1 MKGQFRY
8 YLILFISCVI
18 WGLTPICGRVLK
30 DCMSP
35 MLITG
40 ARFYLVALVLFSLI
54 VLLEGKKGLY
64 LSRHDFFVL
73 LLMGVVGI
81 FLHNSLLFE
90 ALRFT
95 PASNAALIESIG
107 PSITSTLAFF
117 VIGERLSRIGW
128 LGIFISCFGAGYIV
142 CKGSLDTLLHF
153 QINIG
158 ELIIIVCEAMW
169 SCYVVISWKL
179 SKNVNALAVTAWT
192 GLFGAVF
199 CTITGFAFNELQV
212 YSITRTYIIAFLV
225 LSLLTGVV
233 AFVFWNYAITK
244 VGASKGGTFVYL
256 IPVFGAVF
264 GVVLL
269 GEDFSSKEFIG
280 ALIVVAGMIIS
291 VKAKLSVRP
300 SSGSVAKI
308 KQSFIEKE
316 RAQIHHG
323 KDV

>member
-1 MKGQFRY
+1 MKGQLKF
-8 YLILFISCVI
+8 YLMLFLACMI

-40 ARFYLVALVLFSLI
+40 ARFYLVALILFTSIYLI
-54 VLLEGKKGLY
+54 EGKKGLY
-64 LSRHDFFVL
+64 LSRHDFLVL
-73 LLMGVVGI
+73 LLMGFVGI

-90 ALRFT
+90 ALRMT

-107 PSITSTLAFF
+107 PSITSTLAFII
-117 VIGERLSRIGW
+117 IGERLSKFGW

-153 QINIG
+153 QVNLG
-158 ELIIIVCEAMW
+158 EIIVVVCEAMW
-169 SCYVVISWKL
+169 SFYVVISWKL

-192 GLFGAVF
+192 GLFGAIF
-199 CTITGFAFNELQV
+199 CTLAGLIFNELHV
-212 YSITRTYIIAFLV
+212 YAITKTYIEAFLV

-233 AFVFWNYAITK
+233 AFVLWNFAITK

-269 GEDFSSKEFIG
+269 GEEFTLQEFIG
-280 ALIVVAGMIIS
+280 ALIVVIGMIIS
-291 VKAKLSVRP
+291 VKAKLSVR
-300 SSGSVAKI
+300 SNTKSVSEI
-308 KQSFIEKE
+308 KKHLIEKQALKLTTE
-316 RAQIHHG
+316 
-323 KDV
+323 K

>member
-1 MKGQFRY
+1 MKGQLKF
-8 YLILFISCVI
+8 YLMLFLACMI

-40 ARFYLVALVLFSLI
+40 ARFYLVALILFTSIYLI
-54 VLLEGKKGLY
+54 EGKKGLY
-64 LSRHDFFVL
+64 LSRHDFLVL
-73 LLMGVVGI
+73 LLMGFVGI

-90 ALRFT
+90 ALRMT

-107 PSITSTLAFF
+107 PSITSTLAFII
-117 VIGERLSRIGW
+117 IGERLSKFGW

-153 QINIG
+153 QVNLG
-158 ELIIIVCEAMW
+158 EIIVVVCEAMW
-169 SCYVVISWKL
+169 SFYVVISWKL

-192 GLFGAVF
+192 GLFGAIF
-199 CTITGFAFNELQV
+199 CTLAGLIFNELHV
-212 YSITRTYIIAFLV
+212 YAITKTYIEAFLV

-233 AFVFWNYAITK
+233 AFVLWNFAITK

-264 GVVLL
+264 GVVIL
-269 GEDFSSKEFIG
+269 GEEFTLQEFIG
-280 ALIVVAGMIIS
+280 ALIVVIGMIIS
-291 VKAKLSVRP
+291 VKAKLSVR
-300 SSGSVAKI
+300 SNTKSVSEI
-308 KQSFIEKE
+308 KKHLIEKQALKLTSE
-316 RAQIHHG
+316 
-323 KDV
+323 K

>member
-1 MKGQFRY
+1 MKGQLKF
-8 YLILFISCVI
+8 YLMLFLACMI
-18 WGLTPICGRVLK
+18 WGLTPICGRILK

-40 ARFYLVALVLFSLI
+40 ARFYLVALILFTSIYLI
-54 VLLEGKKGLY
+54 EGKKGLY
-64 LSRHDFFVL
+64 LSRHDFLVL
-73 LLMGVVGI
+73 LLMGFVGI

-90 ALRFT
+90 ALRMT

-107 PSITSTLAFF
+107 PSITSTLAFII
-117 VIGERLSRIGW
+117 IGERLSKFGW

-153 QINIG
+153 QVNLG
-158 ELIIIVCEAMW
+158 EIIVVVCEAMW
-169 SCYVVISWKL
+169 SFYVVISWKL

-192 GLFGAVF
+192 GLFGAIF
-199 CTITGFAFNELQV
+199 CTLAGLIFNELHV
-212 YSITRTYIIAFLV
+212 YAITKTYIEAFLV

-233 AFVFWNYAITK
+233 AFVLWNFAITK

-269 GEDFSSKEFIG
+269 GEEFTLQEFIG
-280 ALIVVAGMIIS
+280 ALIVVIGMIIS
-291 VKAKLSVRP
+291 VKAKLSVR
-300 SSGSVAKI
+300 SNTKSVSEI
-308 KQSFIEKE
+308 KKHLIEKQALKLTSE
-316 RAQIHHG
+316 
-323 KDV
+323 K

>member
-1 MKGQFRY
+1 MKGQLKF
-8 YLILFISCVI
+8 YLMLFLACMI

-40 ARFYLVALVLFSLI
+40 ARFYLVALILFTSIYLI
-54 VLLEGKKGLY
+54 EGKKGLY
-64 LSRHDFFVL
+64 LSRHDFLVL
-73 LLMGVVGI
+73 LLMGFVGI

-90 ALRFT
+90 ALRMT

-107 PSITSTLAFF
+107 PSITSTLAFII
-117 VIGERLSRIGW
+117 IGERLSKFGW

-153 QINIG
+153 QVNLG
-158 ELIIIVCEAMW
+158 EIIVVVCEAMW
-169 SCYVVISWKL
+169 SFYVVISWKL

-192 GLFGAVF
+192 GLFGAIF
-199 CTITGFAFNELQV
+199 CTLAGLIFNELHV
-212 YSITRTYIIAFLV
+212 YAITKTYIEAFLV

-233 AFVFWNYAITK
+233 AFVLWNFAITK

-269 GEDFSSKEFIG
+269 GEEFTLQEFIG
-280 ALIVVAGMIIS
+280 ALIVVIGMIIS
-291 VKAKLSVRP
+291 VKAKLSVR
-300 SSGSVAKI
+300 SNTKSVSEI
-308 KQSFIEKE
+308 KKHLIEKQALKLNSE
-316 RAQIHHG
+316 
-323 KDV
+323 K

>member
-1 MKGQFRY
+1 
-8 YLILFISCVI
+8 
-18 WGLTPICGRVLK
+18 
-30 DCMSP
+30 
-35 MLITG
+35 
-40 ARFYLVALVLFSLI
+40 
-54 VLLEGKKGLY
+54 
-64 LSRHDFFVL
+64 
-73 LLMGVVGI
+73 MGFVGI

-90 ALRFT
+90 ALRMT

-117 VIGERLSRIGW
+117 FIGERLSKIGW

-142 CKGSLDTLLHF
+142 CKGSIDTLLHF
-153 QINIG
+153 QVNIG
-158 ELIIIVCEAMW
+158 EIIVVICETMW
-169 SCYVVISWKL
+169 SFYVVISWKL

-192 GLFGAVF
+192 GLFGAIF
-199 CTITGFAFNELQV
+199 CTIAGFAFNELQV
-212 YSITRTYIIAFLV
+212 YAITRTYIIAFLV

-269 GEDFSSKEFIG
+269 GESFTIQEFIG
-280 ALIVVAGMIIS
+280 ALIVVVGMIIS

-300 SSGSVAKI
+300 NSKNVSEI
-308 KQSFIEKE
+308 KQHLIEKQTL
-316 RAQIHHG
+316 RSHH
-323 KDV
+323 

>member
-1 MKGQFRY
+1 MKGQLKF
-8 YLILFISCVI
+8 YLMLFLACMI

-40 ARFYLVALVLFSLI
+40 ARFYLVALILFTSIYLI
-54 VLLEGKKGLY
+54 EGKKGLY
-64 LSRHDFFVL
+64 LSRHDFLVL
-73 LLMGVVGI
+73 LLMGFVGI

-90 ALRFT
+90 ALRMT

-107 PSITSTLAFF
+107 PSITSTLAFII
-117 VIGERLSRIGW
+117 IGERLSKFGW

-142 CKGSLDTLLHF
+142 CKGSLDMLLHF
-153 QINIG
+153 QVNLG
-158 ELIIIVCEAMW
+158 EIIVVVCEAMW
-169 SCYVVISWKL
+169 SFYVVISWKL

-192 GLFGAVF
+192 GLFGAIF
-199 CTITGFAFNELQV
+199 CTLAGLIFNELHV
-212 YSITRTYIIAFLV
+212 YAITKTYIEAFLV

-233 AFVFWNYAITK
+233 AFVLWNFAITK

-269 GEDFSSKEFIG
+269 GEEFTLQEFIG
-280 ALIVVAGMIIS
+280 ALIVVIGMIIS
-291 VKAKLSVRP
+291 VKAKLSVR
-300 SSGSVAKI
+300 SNTKSVSEI
-308 KQSFIEKE
+308 KKHLIEKQALKLTSE
-316 RAQIHHG
+316 
-323 KDV
+323 K

>member
-1 MKGQFRY
+1 MKGQLKF
-8 YLILFISCVI
+8 YLMLFLACMI

-40 ARFYLVALVLFSLI
+40 ARFYLVALILFTSIYLI
-54 VLLEGKKGLY
+54 EGKKGLY
-64 LSRHDFFVL
+64 LSRHDFLVL
-73 LLMGVVGI
+73 LLMGFVGI

-90 ALRFT
+90 ALRMT

-107 PSITSTLAFF
+107 PSITSTLAFII
-117 VIGERLSRIGW
+117 IGERLSKFGW

-153 QINIG
+153 QVNLG
-158 ELIIIVCEAMW
+158 EIIVVVCEAMW
-169 SCYVVISWKL
+169 SFYVVISWKL

-192 GLFGAVF
+192 GLFGAIF
-199 CTITGFAFNELQV
+199 CTFAGLIFNELHV
-212 YSITRTYIIAFLV
+212 YAITKTYIEAFLV

-233 AFVFWNYAITK
+233 AFVLWNFAITK

-269 GEDFSSKEFIG
+269 GEEFTLQEFIG
-280 ALIVVAGMIIS
+280 ALIVVIGMIIS
-291 VKAKLSVRP
+291 VKAKLSVR
-300 SSGSVAKI
+300 SNTKSVSEI
-308 KQSFIEKE
+308 KKHLIEKQALKLTSE
-316 RAQIHHG
+316 
-323 KDV
+323 K

>member
-1 MKGQFRY
+1 MKGQLKF
-8 YLILFISCVI
+8 YLMLFLACMI

-40 ARFYLVALVLFSLI
+40 ARFYLVALILFTSIYLI
-54 VLLEGKKGLY
+54 EGKKGLY
-64 LSRHDFFVL
+64 LSRHDFLVL
-73 LLMGVVGI
+73 LLMGFVGI

-90 ALRFT
+90 ALRMT

-107 PSITSTLAFF
+107 PSITSTLAFII
-117 VIGERLSRIGW
+117 IGERLSKFGW

-153 QINIG
+153 QVNLG
-158 ELIIIVCEAMW
+158 EIIVVVCEAMW
-169 SCYVVISWKL
+169 SFYVVISWKL

-192 GLFGAVF
+192 GLFGAIF
-199 CTITGFAFNELQV
+199 CTLAGLIFNELHV
-212 YSITRTYIIAFLV
+212 YAITKTYIEAFLV

-233 AFVFWNYAITK
+233 AFVLWNFAITK

-269 GEDFSSKEFIG
+269 GEEFTLQEFIG
-280 ALIVVAGMIIS
+280 ALIVVIGMIIS
-291 VKAKLSVRP
+291 VKAKLSVR
-300 SSGSVAKI
+300 SNTKSVSEI
-308 KQSFIEKE
+308 KKHLIEKQALKLTSE
-316 RAQIHHG
+316 
-323 KDV
+323 K

>member
-1 MKGQFRY
+1 MKGQLKF
-8 YLILFISCVI
+8 YLMLFLACMI

-40 ARFYLVALVLFSLI
+40 ARFYLVALILFTSIYLI
-54 VLLEGKKGLY
+54 EGKKGLY
-64 LSRHDFFVL
+64 LSRHDFLVL
-73 LLMGVVGI
+73 LLMGFVGI

-90 ALRFT
+90 ALRMT

-107 PSITSTLAFF
+107 PSITSTLAFII
-117 VIGERLSRIGW
+117 IGERLSKFGW

-153 QINIG
+153 QVNLG
-158 ELIIIVCEAMW
+158 EIIVVVCEAMW
-169 SCYVVISWKL
+169 SFYVVISWKL

-192 GLFGAVF
+192 GLFGAIF
-199 CTITGFAFNELQV
+199 CTLAGLIFNELHV
-212 YSITRTYIIAFLV
+212 YAITKTYIEAFLV

-233 AFVFWNYAITK
+233 AFVLWNFAITK

-269 GEDFSSKEFIG
+269 GEEFTLQEFIG
-280 ALIVVAGMIIS
+280 ALIVVIGMIIS
-291 VKAKLSVRP
+291 VKAKLSVR
-300 SSGSVAKI
+300 SNTKSVSEI
-308 KQSFIEKE
+308 KKHLIEKQALKFNSE
-316 RAQIHHG
+316 
-323 KDV
+323 K

>member
-8 YLILFISCVI
+8 YFILFIACVI

-40 ARFYLVALVLFSLI
+40 ARFYLVAIILFTLI
-54 VLLEGKKGLY
+54 VLIEGKKGLY
-64 LSRHDFFVL
+64 LSRQDFLVL
-73 LLMGVVGI
+73 LLMGFVGI

-90 ALRFT
+90 ALRMT

-117 VIGERLSRIGW
+117 FIGERLSKIGW
-128 LGIFISCFGAGYIV
+128 SGIFISCFGAGYIV
-142 CKGSLDTLLHF
+142 CKGSIDTLLHF
-153 QINIG
+153 QVNIG
-158 ELIIIVCEAMW
+158 EIIVVICETMW
-169 SCYVVISWKL
+169 SFYVVISWKL

-192 GLFGAVF
+192 GLFGAIF
-199 CTITGFAFNELQV
+199 CTIAGFAFNELQV
-212 YSITRTYIIAFLV
+212 YAITRTYIIAFLV

-269 GEDFSSKEFIG
+269 GESFTIQEFIG
-280 ALIVVAGMIIS
+280 ALIVVIGMIIS

-300 SSGSVAKI
+300 NSKNVSEI
-308 KQSFIEKE
+308 KQHLIEKQTL
-316 RAQIHHG
+316 RSHH
-323 KDV
+323 

>member
-1 MKGQFRY
+1 MKGQLKF
-8 YLILFISCVI
+8 YLMLFLACMI

-40 ARFYLVALVLFSLI
+40 ARFYLVALILFTSIYLI
-54 VLLEGKKGLY
+54 EGKKGLY

-73 LLMGVVGI
+73 LLMGFVGI

-90 ALRFT
+90 ALRMT

-107 PSITSTLAFF
+107 PSITSTLAFII
-117 VIGERLSRIGW
+117 IGERLSKFGW

-153 QINIG
+153 QVNLG
-158 ELIIIVCEAMW
+158 EIIVVVCEAMW
-169 SCYVVISWKL
+169 SFYVVISWKL

-192 GLFGAVF
+192 GLFGAIF
-199 CTITGFAFNELQV
+199 CTLAGLIFNELHV
-212 YSITRTYIIAFLV
+212 YAITKTYIEAFLV

-233 AFVFWNYAITK
+233 AFVLWNFAITK

-269 GEDFSSKEFIG
+269 GEEFTLQEFIG
-280 ALIVVAGMIIS
+280 ALIVVIGMIIS
-291 VKAKLSVRP
+291 VKAKLSVR
-300 SSGSVAKI
+300 SNTKSVSEI
-308 KQSFIEKE
+308 KKHLIEKQALKLTSE
-316 RAQIHHG
+316 
-323 KDV
+323 K